1 MAKASGNNNNGKN
14 NPPAQ
19 AQAQADLDVQGN
31 KVADLAISFPAD
43 ANEGLTVAINLL
55 KEQYP
60 DVDVDELLAHHFAV
74 ATAAPGSRLLITLPA
89 DLEEGINAVV
99 TQLKAAYQ
107 DADVDLALAEH
118 FKTEA
123 PDTHTPKDILLVGGF
138 ELAFPLDHLADNI
151 TEGLLAIQTALDER
165 RVPEGV
171 VFPEALIGFQFP
183 LTVLERYIQATLL
196 QERRLE
202 EVELVF
208 ADPTLDSHLKTLN
221 FSRYLQGLDPT
232 HFYLRF
238 V

>member
-19 AQAQADLDVQGN
+19 AQADLDVQGN
-31 KVADLAISFPAD
+31 KVADLAIAFPGD
-43 ANEGLTVAINLL
+43 ANEGVNVVINLL

-60 DVDVDELLAHHFAV
+60 DVDVDELLTHHFAV

-89 DLEEGINAVV
+89 DLEEGINEVV
-99 TQLKAAYQ
+99 AQLKAAYQ
-107 DADVDLALAEH
+107 DADVDLALAER
-118 FKTEA
+118 FKAEVS
-123 PDTHTPKDILLVGGF
+123 DTHTPKDILLVGGF